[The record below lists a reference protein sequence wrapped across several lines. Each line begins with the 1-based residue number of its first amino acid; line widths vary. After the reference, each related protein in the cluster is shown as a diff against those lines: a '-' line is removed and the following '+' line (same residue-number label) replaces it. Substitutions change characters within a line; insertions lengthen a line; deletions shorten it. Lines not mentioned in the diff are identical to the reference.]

1 MASVEINR
9 AGVQYIAL
17 SSPSFIITLIATN
30 FGLIKHGFHHRY
42 SLKMA
47 LDPADSIILHF
58 VFYNQALVMS

>member
-17 SSPSFIITLIATN
+17 RSPSFVITLIATN
-30 FGLIKHGFHHRY
+30 FGLIKHHRN